1 MVQNWLDGT
10 VPTVFSEVVDDNA
23 LQFRLRLICRLLGLQ
38 LETKVLHTAGHV
50 EGD

>member
-1 MVQNWLDGT
+1 MAQNWLDGT
-10 VPTVFSEVVDDNA
+10 VSTVLSQVVDCNA
-23 LQFRLRLICRLLGLQ
+23 LQFRLRLLCRLLGLQ

>member
-10 VPTVFSEVVDDNA
+10 VPTVLSEVVDYNS

-38 LETKVLHTAGHV
+38 LERKVLHTAGHV